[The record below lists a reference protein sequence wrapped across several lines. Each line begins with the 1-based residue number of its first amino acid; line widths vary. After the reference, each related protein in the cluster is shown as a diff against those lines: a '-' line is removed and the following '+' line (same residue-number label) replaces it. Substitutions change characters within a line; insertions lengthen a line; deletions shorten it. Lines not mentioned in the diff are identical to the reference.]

1 MVVGEEE
8 EEQLEKRRSDVV
20 GRRITCVAI
29 NSLK

>member
-20 GRRITCVAI
+20 GRIDKITS
-29 NSLK
+29 NK

>member
-20 GRRITCVAI
+20 GRIDQTQLI
-29 NSLK
+29 HFK